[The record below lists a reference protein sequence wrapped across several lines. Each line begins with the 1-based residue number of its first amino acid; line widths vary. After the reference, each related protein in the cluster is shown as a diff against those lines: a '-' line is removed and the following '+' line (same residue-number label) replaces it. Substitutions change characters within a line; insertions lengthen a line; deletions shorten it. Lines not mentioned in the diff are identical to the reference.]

1 MNMKKIK
8 DFQLALIGVPTNSS
22 GRTGGVA
29 RGPSALRNAGLV
41 SALGQLCR
49 VQDEGDVIIH
59 SPTTERDP
67 ASGIIAYASLASM
80 VQSVRTLVSRVLNDG
95 RFPLVIGGDCPILL
109 GCLAASIENYRIG
122 LVFVDG
128 HEDAYPPHKS
138 PTGEAADMEL
148 GLTLGT
154 ELPDLIHR
162 AAGSAPLL
170 ESSQICI
177 LGPRDK
183 ETLEKTGIQSLDDGT
198 VVFHDD
204 ESLHRAN
211 IEALAGKVVRRLAR
225 QVGRLWLHVDLD
237 VLSTRSLPAVD
248 YRQQGGLS
256 WGQLEAL
263 TSSILSTGNIIGMDL
278 TIYNPDLDPKGR
290 YARRIVRYLQTVLA
304 SAS

>member
-1 MNMKKIK
+1 M
-8 DFQLALIGVPTNSS
+8 
-22 GRTGGVA
+22 
-29 RGPSALRNAGLV
+29 
-41 SALGQLCR
+41 
-49 VQDEGDVIIH
+49 
-59 SPTTERDP
+59 
-67 ASGIIAYASLASM
+67 
-80 VQSVRTLVSRVLNDG
+80 
-95 RFPLVIGGDCPILL
+95 
-109 GCLAASIENYRIG
+109 
-122 LVFVDG
+122 
-128 HEDAYPPHKS
+128 
-138 PTGEAADMEL
+138 
-148 GLTLGT
+148 
-154 ELPDLIHR
+154 
-162 AAGSAPLL
+162 
-170 ESSQICI
+170 
-177 LGPRDK
+177 
-183 ETLEKTGIQSLDDGT
+183 
-198 VVFHDD
+198 FHDD